1 MFTVFRVLKVSSKRT
16 IKRMYLFIF
25 CPEKMCFR
33 GRKWRSKS
41 KKQHDWHCKQIILT
55 PTNIYFFLLST
66 SLCPKT
72 RLWWSRAW
80 CQFIIGA
87 SSVVALRGTR
97 HLRSAAATAAGGI
110 QLNRWIEER
119 SLNSRGWRPLA
130 RLPWR
135 WLLGNKKVC
144 SLSYFYPVVAYFT
157 FINRGPRA
165 LELLTIRKKEC
176 WTNGKI

>member
-1 MFTVFRVLKVSSKRT
+1 
-16 IKRMYLFIF
+16 
-25 CPEKMCFR
+25 MCFR
-33 GRKWRSKS
+33 GRKWRSK
-41 KKQHDWHCKQIILT
+41 
-55 PTNIYFFLLST
+55 TNWRAGTLGKSFWLPYIFFLLPT

-72 RLWWSRAW
+72 RCGLWWSRAG
-80 CQFIIGA
+80 CQFIVGA

-130 RLPWR
+130 WLPWR

-157 FINRGPRA
+157 LNRGPRA

-176 WTNGKI
+176 WPNGKI